1 MKEIESPIAPAL
13 IAASRKRCVHTVEL
27 RFFED
32 DANGEWGVTH
42 KDTID
47 SDNGFNA
54 IWNAQMMFHDVFE
67 HAHEHTNRFFRGDFA
82 MNVGGEMAAMGA
94 MWYYYN
100 TLGLHERMT
109 NDYYSPSDNM
119 RLTTEGNCIEAVS
132 SAYSNFGDTLLSNV
146 PRQRPTDDCDL
157 EYQIRKLVK
166 NVKDYKRREYGPA
179 VVGQPIQEERDR
191 EWQYGEDYR
200 KSVTFRRVADLHRYG
215 YRMAE
220 KLVPNTYENCETLR
234 EFWQFW
240 DDFCKRNP
248 AEEMAQY
255 VRGITVKVYRKGN
268 EVSWKAWANLQYGA
282 KVSKV
287 LLTNNFGMDDLYSL
301 FAQD

>member
-1 MKEIESPIAPAL
+1 MLDIQSKPKTL
-13 IAASRKRCVHTVEL
+13 RKRCVRTVDL
-27 RFFED
+27 RFFQD
-32 DANGEWGVTH
+32 NATGNWGVTH
-42 KDTID
+42 KDTQGD
-47 SDNGFNA
+47 DGFNA
-54 IWNAQMMFHDVFE
+54 IWSAQMLFHDSFE

-94 MWYYYN
+94 MWYYYDQ
-100 TLGLHERMT
+100 LGLYERLT
-109 NDYYSPSDNM
+109 DGSIYSPGDRM
-119 RLTTEGNCIEAVS
+119 RQSTQGECESAIYDGYGRFGQTLT
-132 SAYSNFGDTLLSNV
+132 SNV
-146 PRQRPTDDCDL
+146 PRQRPTDNSELECQIAL
-157 EYQIRKLVK
+157 LVQKVKEYQK
-166 NVKDYKRREYGPA
+166 REYHKPDEVVSQA
-179 VVGQPIQEERDR
+179 VKEERDR
-191 EWQYGEDYR
+191 ERQYGEDYR

-220 KLVPNTYENCETLR
+220 RLVPNTYENCETLR